1 MMPIDEVEVLPQ
13 APAGHVEP
21 SVPRLPTHSQLRE
34 LESLMLEHGEPVEMT
49 LEHHFADGIY
59 GRELFVPA
67 GSLITGKIHRHC
79 TLNVLVQGDIT
90 VTTPEGLRRIQ
101 APAVFV
107 SPPGTKKVGFA
118 HTDVRWLNV
127 HPTKLKDLASIEAK
141 FIVPEAPHALQENRP
156 CLG

>member
-1 MMPIDEVEVLPQ
+1 MIIIDNSLPDTESARPAEQ
-13 APAGHVEP
+13 CAGVAPTYE
-21 SVPRLPTHSQLRE
+21 QLRE
-34 LESLMLEHGEPVEMT
+34 LERQMLEHGEPLGMA
-49 LEHHFADGIY
+49 LEHHFADGVY

-67 GSLITGKIHRHC
+67 GSLITGKIHRHS

-90 VTTPEGLRRIQ
+90 VTTPEGLKRIQ

-107 SPPGTKKVGFA
+107 SPAGTKKVGFA

-127 HPTKLKDLASIEAK
+127 HPTKLKDLAAIEAK
-141 FIVPEAPHALQENRP
+141 FIVPEAPHALKEERP

>member
-1 MMPIDEVEVLPQ
+1 MMLIDQEKGLPEILTSS
-13 APAGHVEP
+13 AEPCVPAM
-21 SVPRLPTHSQLRE
+21 PTHDQLRE
-34 LESLMLEHGEPVEMT
+34 LERLMLEHGEPVGMT
-49 LEHHFADGIY
+49 LEHHFADGVY

-67 GSLITGKIHRHC
+67 GSLITGKIHRHS

-90 VTTPEGLRRIQ
+90 VTTPDGLKRIQ

-107 SPPGTKKVGFA
+107 SAPGTKKVGFA

-141 FIVPEAPHALQENRP
+141 FIVPEAPHALQEERP